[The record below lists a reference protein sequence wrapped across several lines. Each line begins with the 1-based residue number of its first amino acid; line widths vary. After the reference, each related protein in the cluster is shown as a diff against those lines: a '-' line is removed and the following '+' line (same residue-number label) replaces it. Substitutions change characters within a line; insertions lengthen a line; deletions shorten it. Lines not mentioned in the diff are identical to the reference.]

1 MGMESGEVPGSGL
14 MNISAACELAV
25 PCDLAPSSRSIRTYA
40 VLLLFLALRAF
51 GNLSL
56 AWGTKHLP
64 ETLAADP
71 LVYLRSMM
79 DPFVALGIVMLILAL
94 LARLALL
101 SVADLSFILPMTAI
115 GYLLAALLGRFFLH
129 EAVSPQRWLAV
140 ALIFGGAALVS
151 GTPQNTTGRVEDR
164 K

>member
-1 MGMESGEVPGSGL
+1 M
-14 MNISAACELAV
+14 
-25 PCDLAPSSRSIRTYA
+25 PSTRTVRTYFL
-40 VLLLFLALRAF
+40 LLLFLALRAV
-51 GNLSL
+51 GNLCL

-79 DPFVALGIVMLILAL
+79 DPFVAIGIVLLILGL
-94 LARLALL
+94 LVRLALL
-101 SVADLSFILPMTAI
+101 SVADLSFILPTTAV
-115 GYLLAALLGRFFLH
+115 GYVIAAILGRFFLH
-129 EAVSPQRWLAV
+129 ESVSPQRWLAV

-151 GTPQNTTGRVEDR
+151 STPQSTTSKAEGS